1 MKTKYYLTGFPRAGN
16 TLLSSILN
24 QNPKINTTGLSF
36 VNALAYECFK
46 NYSELDT
53 AKNFPDKKSFH
64 NANGSFIDNYY
75 KDWPGDIIIERTHAG
90 LFTELEVIH
99 KYNKNDIKF
108 IVLVRDL
115 FEVVCSFIKL
125 FKEDKNFFM
134 NKKYND
140 DNLKIEALFSK
151 ESIVSL
157 SLDSI
162 YNLYYG
168 WHQNCLFIQYN
179 NLVTDTKNQINKIY
193 DFLNIDSF
201 DHSYT
206 NLNQFKVN
214 NIKYDDSVYG
224 QQLHTIK
231 TDKIEK
237 TDNSEYMKYIPD
249 MYFKKFNFTNNWL
262 NEI

>member
-1 MKTKYYLTGFPRAGN
+1 M
-16 TLLSSILN
+16 
-24 QNPKINTTGLSF
+24 
-36 VNALAYECFK
+36 
-46 NYSELDT
+46 
-53 AKNFPDKKSFH
+53 
-64 NANGSFIDNYY
+64 
-75 KDWPGDIIIERTHAG
+75 
-90 LFTELEVIH
+90 
-99 KYNKNDIKF
+99 
-108 IVLVRDL
+108 
-115 FEVVCSFIKL
+115 
-125 FKEDKNFFM
+125 
-134 NKKYND
+134 
-140 DNLKIEALFSK
+140 
-151 ESIVSL
+151 
-157 SLDSI
+157 
-162 YNLYYG
+162 
-168 WHQNCLFIQYN
+168 FIQYN